1 MKEVD
6 MSSEAITRRLQQVSE
21 LRDLC
26 LSLKKAK
33 PITTERATELRRKNR
48 KERVEKEG
56 K

>member
-26 LSLKKAK
+26 LSLKKAS
-33 PITTERATELRRKNR
+33 PITAERAAELRRKSQKETGR
-48 KERVEKEG
+48 KRG
-56 K
+56 